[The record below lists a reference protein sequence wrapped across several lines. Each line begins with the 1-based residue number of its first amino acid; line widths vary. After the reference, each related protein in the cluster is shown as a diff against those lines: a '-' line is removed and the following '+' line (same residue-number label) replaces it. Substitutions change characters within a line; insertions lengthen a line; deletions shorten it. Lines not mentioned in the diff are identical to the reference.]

1 MRNTTR
7 MGLIVMPIL
16 LLVCLWAAAKK
27 GRMGSVIA
35 ASEKFRLAG
44 FEMLGWLFIGVAVLA
59 VLAMLLG
66 AGMLGRI
73 KIGGPDALPRLAP
86 FECKAVGVA
95 ASTSIGL
102 LFWASAE
109 PLFHARSL
117 PGAFDVMRNSLEAQV
132 LGRSAAYLHWGILA
146 HLIYGM
152 FMIGFA
158 ITVHTQWGAP
168 SLDTVLSGPRFG
180 KRLRVRG
187 GLMDGASIGFGLLA
201 LVAGLAGG
209 ALVMSA
215 LMSHLSGTPHGGG
228 TAAIIVAILA
238 ILAVMIGARPVSR
251 SYAALACA
259 GLTLLYV
266 FLLALFILGPSKGF
280 VLGGGLRALWWSIKY
295 SPQFMIDGLN
305 GVWSERWTIVYL
317 GGWMTF
323 GPLVGYFMSRA
334 ARGYSLANALR
345 MFVFA
350 PMFITILTIL
360 IIGGVTL
367 AVDRNSGGAI
377 WVAVQGRGPD
387 DAIVATLS
395 MLRGSILL
403 KCLLLVLIT
412 LFLVSFAGGIVHS
425 VLYMVVPGDDA
436 NRRVIADRRAGLIVM
451 LLLFAGAAIAAIRW
465 NMVPGIEALA
475 RLGAFP
481 GVIITLLSALAV
493 LSLCFTPASKLAP
506 PKTKPDAGKGGQ
518 QGTLKLEYTD
528 DPHAV
533 GGSIKRPPRRDP

>member
-16 LLVCLWAAAKK
+16 LLIGLWAVAKK
-27 GRMGSVIA
+27 GRMDSVVA
-35 ASEKFRLAG
+35 ASEKLRVAG

-59 VLAMLLG
+59 IIATILG

-73 KIGGPDALPRLAP
+73 KIGGPDALPRLSP
-86 FECKAVGVA
+86 FECTAVGVA

-117 PGAFDVMRNSLEAQV
+117 PGVFDVMRNSLEAQV

-146 HLIYGM
+146 HLIYGL

-168 SLDTVLSGPRFG
+168 SLDSVLSGPRHG
-180 KRLRVRG
+180 QRLRVRG

-209 ALVMSA
+209 AIVIAA
-215 LMSHLSGTPHGGG
+215 LTSHLTGMRFGGG
-228 TAAIIVAILA
+228 SAAVIVAILA
-238 ILAVMIGARPVSR
+238 VSAVLVGARPVSR

-259 GLTLLYV
+259 GLILLYI

-280 VLGGGLRALWWSIKY
+280 VLGGGLRALWWSVKY
-295 SPQFMIDGLN
+295 FPQFMIDGLS

-345 MFVFA
+345 MFIFA

-367 AVDRNSGGAI
+367 ALDRNSGGAI
-377 WVAVQGRGPD
+377 WAAVQGRGPD
-387 DAIVATLS
+387 DAIIVMLS

-403 KCLLLVLIT
+403 KCLLVALLT
-412 LFLVSFAGGIVHS
+412 LFLVSFAGGIVHA

-436 NRRVIADRRAGLIVM
+436 DRRVIADRRAGLIVM
-451 LLLFAGAAIAAIRW
+451 LLLFAGASMAALRW
-465 NMVPGIEALA
+465 NIIPGMEAVA

-481 GVIITLLSALAV
+481 GVIITLLTALAV
-493 LSLCFTPASKLAP
+493 LRLCFTPAHKLAP
-506 PKTKPDAGKGGQ
+506 PKAKLDGGKAGKQ
-518 QGTLKLEYTD
+518 ERLKLEYTD
-528 DPHAV
+528 DPHEV
-533 GGSIKRPPRRDP
+533 GGSIKRRPRRDP